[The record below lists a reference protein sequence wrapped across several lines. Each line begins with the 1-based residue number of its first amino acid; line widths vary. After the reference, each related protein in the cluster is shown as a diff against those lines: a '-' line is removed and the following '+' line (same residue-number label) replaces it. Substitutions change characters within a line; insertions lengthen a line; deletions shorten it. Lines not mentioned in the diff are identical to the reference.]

1 MSENPMEE
9 VPEFFQNFEA
19 IQEDL
24 NYYQAQQTLQ
34 NLVKNLDLRA
44 REKAE
49 LTSEINHL
57 CELLEKLDQARIQI
71 AVFGLVGRGKSSIL
85 NALLGQ
91 TIFATGP
98 LHGVTQDI
106 HATAWQLP
114 ASDELPDLQGYT
126 LQGWGN
132 AQIQLIDTPGI
143 DEVDGHHRE
152 LLAKAVAQ
160 KADLI
165 LFVIAGD
172 MSKVEYQAL
181 SELRQVGKP
190 MILVFNKIDQYPE

>member
-57 CELLEKLDQARIQI
+57 CELLEKLDQVRIQI
-71 AVFGLVGRGKSSIL
+71 AVFG
-85 NALLGQ
+85 
-91 TIFATGP
+91 
-98 LHGVTQDI
+98 
-106 HATAWQLP
+106 
-114 ASDELPDLQGYT
+114 
-126 LQGWGN
+126 
-132 AQIQLIDTPGI
+132 
-143 DEVDGHHRE
+143 
-152 LLAKAVAQ
+152 
-160 KADLI
+160 
-165 LFVIAGD
+165 
-172 MSKVEYQAL
+172 
-181 SELRQVGKP
+181 
-190 MILVFNKIDQYPE
+190 